1 MARVHANRTCVCCGI
16 RRPQPEMKLVE
27 GYREV
32 AKGKASFGPMTI
44 AGAVLGS
51 KAASRSLERA
61 IFNAGERKIYR
72 KIQVWSCPTCVK
84 QVKAELRM
92 PINWL
97 TVGVFIVGAIVAI
110 ALLGV
115 I

>member
-1 MARVHANRTCVCCGI
+1 
-16 RRPQPEMKLVE
+16 MKLVE

-97 TVGVFIVGAIVAI
+97 TVGVFIISRNLNSIRKMWENPPTMANISILIHGWQDV
-110 ALLGV
+110 
-115 I
+115 